1 MRIKKFNILGPIL
14 FEPTKHVDKRGF
26 FAEACLSTFKKFPN
40 SPKIYHIT
48 NGGKETNWADFAQK
62 ILINTG
68 ARNHINRVNDQFFDT
83 IKRPKNSMLNI
94 KDFEKDFQHIMEPWQ
109 AGVDLAFLEMN
120 K

>member
-1 MRIKKFNILGPIL
+1 MKIKKFNILGPAL
-14 FEPTKHVDKRGF
+14 FKPTKHVDKRGF
-26 FAEACLSTFKKFPN
+26 FAETFKKLPN

>member
-1 MRIKKFNILGPIL
+1 MEYQSGKPEKINNLS
-14 FEPTKHVDKRGF
+14 EP
-26 FAEACLSTFKKFPN
+26 CLKA
-40 SPKIYHIT
+40 
-48 NGGKETNWADFAQK
+48 KETNWTDFTQK
-62 ILINTG
+62 KLINNG